1 MFLAK
6 NTAKNNRKMDERWW
20 WKERSNAASPFEH
33 TEAIGHVK
41 CLLDPCIHSAIVIIF
56 SCLFPSELHVKAQKI
71 TSDVHILELHP
82 MTFLT
87 ETYGFGQTAFV
98 QYNFY
103 PQCIPFFQSYP
114 ILCTSISSLK
124 TWQRTK
130 TSVHF
135 NFRRA
140 VPFFFLAK

>member
-20 WKERSNAASPFEH
+20 WKERSNAASPSEH

-71 TSDVHILELHP
+71 TSDVHILKLHP

-87 ETYGFGQTAFV
+87 ETYGFGLLCNTIFTLSAFHFSSLIPFCALQFHLSKLDNAQKLPFTLIFGV
-98 QYNFY
+98 QYLFS
-103 PQCIPFFQSYP
+103 SY
-114 ILCTSISSLK
+114 
-124 TWQRTK
+124 
-130 TSVHF
+130 H
-135 NFRRA
+135 
-140 VPFFFLAK
+140 